1 MLRIRT
7 QLVEQL
13 KHIKGSGAGVN
24 ELRLSIKSDLDFI
37 DEILSKLK
45 DRQGVLTLLSSLLSP
60 DIRKLERE
68 KKLHQVLEALAY
80 NKMFEAE
87 NDLNLI

>member
-13 KHIKGSGAGVN
+13 KHIKGSGVGVN